1 MIPWIEKYRPN
12 TIDNIYGSD
21 IKKKLYEMK
30 KNNFIPNIICIGP
43 SGTGKTTSILTIANE
58 LINNKELLNQQV
70 IELNASDERGI
81 DIVRNKI
88 KTFTNKKVYNPNFP
102 YKIIILDEADS
113 MTISAQQAL
122 RRIMED
128 EKKKTFFCFSCN
140 NLASIIEP
148 IQSRSY
154 ILKFKKLNEEDIF
167 NKIKYISKLEKMNIN
182 DDLLKI
188 ISQNS
193 DGDMRKGIN
202 YLQSLV
208 YLDLNVLDEK
218 KLYEILEIPY
228 PEIIN
233 EIFNNIKQNNLE
245 EILKILDTLIHQK
258 FTNFDLTN
266 SILKYVQKNDINP
279 NIKIKLIDLIYKYKI
294 RISEGLDNKIQMTS
308 FISEIYK
315 LLYKENCIY

>member
-12 TIDNIYGSD
+12 TIENIYGSD

-58 LINNKELLNQQV
+58 LINNKNLLEQQV

-88 KTFTNKKVYNPNFP
+88 KTFTNKKVNNPNFP

-128 EKKKTFFCFSCN
+128 EKKHTFFCFSCN

-154 ILKFKKLNEEDIF
+154 ILRFKKLEEEDIF
-167 NKIKYISKLEKMNIN
+167 NKIKSISQIENLKISDN
-182 DDLLKI
+182 LLKI

-202 YLQSLV
+202 YLQSLM
-208 YLDLNVLDEK
+208 YLDLDNFDEK
-218 KLYEILEIPY
+218 KLYEVLEIPY
-228 PEIIN
+228 PKIIN
-233 EIFNNIKQNNLE
+233 KIFENIKQNNLE
-245 EILKILDTLIHQK
+245 EIFKIIDMLIYQK

-266 SILKYVQKNDINP
+266 SVLKYIQKNDIEQK
-279 NIKIKLIDLIYKYKI
+279 IKIKLIDLIYKYKI

-308 FISEIYK
+308 FVSEIYK
-315 LLYKENCIY
+315 LLH

>member
-12 TIDNIYGSD
+12 TIENIYGSD

-58 LINNKELLNQQV
+58 LINNKDLLNQQV

-88 KTFTNKKVYNPNFP
+88 KTFTNKKVNNPNFP

-154 ILKFKKLNEEDIF
+154 ILRFKKLEEEDIF
-167 NKIKYISKLEKMNIN
+167 NKIKSISQIENLKISDN
-182 DDLLKI
+182 LLRI

-202 YLQSLV
+202 YLQSLM
-208 YLDLNVLDEK
+208 YLDLDNFDEK
-218 KLYEILEIPY
+218 KLYEVLEIPY
-228 PEIIN
+228 PKIIN
-233 EIFNNIKQNNLE
+233 EIFDNIKQNNLD
-245 EILKILDTLIHQK
+245 EIFKIIDMLIYQK

-266 SILKYVQKNDINP
+266 SVLKYIQKNEIDQK
-279 NIKIKLIDLIYKYKI
+279 IKIKLIDLIYKYKI

-308 FISEIYK
+308 FVSEIYK
-315 LLYKENCIY
+315 LLH